1 MSDFKAFKAL
11 SLSVTIFVGI
21 LAAACTIHLRD
32 DDNQPHPASSVVREP
47 DPVAAELERCR
58 SISYEQKDRLS
69 ECRKVYAEQR
79 RHFLRQNNDTPRNP
93 ARPDPEATSSA
104 SVKDQSRLP
113 SGLFPA
119 PQPTER

>member
-1 MSDFKAFKAL
+1 MIYFKAFRAL
-11 SLSVTIFVGI
+11 SVGVTIFVGI

-32 DDNQPHPASSVVREP
+32 DDNHPPPATSVVREP

-58 SISYEQKDRLS
+58 SISYEQKDRLA
-69 ECRKVYAEQR
+69 ECRKVWAEQR
-79 RHFLRQNNDTPRNP
+79 RQFLGRSSNP
-93 ARPDPEATSSA
+93 ARPDPDTTPSA